1 MISQA
6 KRKHGELFSP
16 APRCGQTPDLRR
28 GPLTTSSSKKT
39 ICAGIFIQRDCWMK
53 AVLETGSPLAIF
65 RHRQI
70 DTESLLRPIFA
81 RHRPIYLDLRV
92 KCCSGAWKTLTH
104 VERKRAVF
112 CVHLDG
118 LAFADFAFE
127 NVDAEGVENF
137 FLDRA
142 PEGAR
147 AVNRVIS
154 FAREQFL
161 G

>member
-70 DTESLLRPIFA
+70 DTKNLLRPTSPDIH
-81 RHRPIYLDLRV
+81 RHTSI
-92 KCCSGAWKTLTH
+92 CASS
-104 VERKRAVF
+104 
-112 CVHLDG
+112 
-118 LAFADFAFE
+118 
-127 NVDAEGVENF
+127 
-137 FLDRA
+137 A
-142 PEGAR
+142 P
-147 AVNRVIS
+147 
-154 FAREQFL
+154 REH
-161 G
+161 GKV